1 MKYCNVYDTNKWFQS
16 DNVAVG
22 LNVMDL
28 DWIVSK
34 WDFGKRTREG
44 FISFPTL
51 FSILCAIIRL
61 MVAGESKWHAK
72 VMR

>member
-34 WDFGKRTREG
+34 WDFGETHERRFH
-44 FISFPTL
+44 FIPDVVLHFVCDHQ
-51 FSILCAIIRL
+51 IN
-61 MVAGESKWHAK
+61 GGG
-72 VMR
+72 